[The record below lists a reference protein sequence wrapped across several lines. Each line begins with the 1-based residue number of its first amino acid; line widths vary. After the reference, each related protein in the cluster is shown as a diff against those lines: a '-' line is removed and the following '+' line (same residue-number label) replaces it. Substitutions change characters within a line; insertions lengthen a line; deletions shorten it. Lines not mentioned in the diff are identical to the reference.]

1 MSFMLRQINIDNN
14 PYVGIFCK
22 ASEEICI
29 LPTNVSS
36 KIQSIIK
43 EALDVKIATTSICNT
58 SLIGPMIALNSR
70 SLVTTDLA
78 HEYEL
83 ARLKKYVDIG
93 VVSETFNAIGNNVL
107 VNDRHAL
114 VHPQLSKKTIK
125 AIEDILDV
133 EVVKGTIAGMKTVGS
148 VAVVTNNGLLT
159 HPKTM
164 EEELEIL
171 KALFKVPVYFGT
183 VNFGTP
189 FIASGLVANSKGAI
203 TGTKTTGIEMAR
215 IKEALGFI

>member
-1 MSFMLRQINIDNN
+1 MNINLSSGDSVRIYSID
-14 PYVGIFCK
+14 
-22 ASEEICI
+22 EII
-29 LPTNVSS
+29 
-36 KIQSIIK
+36 
-43 EALDVKIATTSICNT
+43 
-58 SLIGPMIALNSR
+58 
-70 SLVTTDLA
+70 
-78 HEYEL
+78 
-83 ARLKKYVDIG
+83 LKKYVDIG

-107 VNDRHAL
+107 VNDRCAL

-159 HPKTM
+159 HPKTT
-164 EEELEIL
+164 EEDLEIL

-189 FIASGLVANSKGAI
+189 FIGSGLVANSKGAI
-203 TGTKTTGIEMAR
+203 TGTKTTGIEMGR
-215 IKEALGFI
+215 IEEALGFI